1 MNSHPE
7 SLTITIIL
15 LSIFEKG
22 FVESWLLFSL
32 SFISDEQNN
41 YLKYVA
47 HSEQGWFSCHFSL
60 LPHTSCFKLNLL
72 IESTEIDFINIL
84 RTNFLYESA
93 LRSFSLI
100 YFFWLCNYG
109 KALRSIF
116 VQKICAKKR

>member
-1 MNSHPE
+1 VNSHPE

-100 YFFWLCNYG
+100 YFFG
-109 KALRSIF
+109 F
-116 VQKICAKKR
+116 VTMEKL